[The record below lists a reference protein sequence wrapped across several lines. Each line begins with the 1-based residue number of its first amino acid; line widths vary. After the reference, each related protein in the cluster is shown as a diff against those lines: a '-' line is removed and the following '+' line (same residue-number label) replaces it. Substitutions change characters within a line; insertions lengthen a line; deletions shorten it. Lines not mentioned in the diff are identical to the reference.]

1 MKMKVKD
8 LMDNLKYYD
17 DDADV
22 VFEICDDIEVERWTE
37 DRYGAKTVY
46 VNEKLEPSF
55 ISDIHDTC
63 NIELGVVKK

>member
-8 LMDNLKYYD
+8 LMDNLKCYD
-17 DDADV
+17 EDADV
-22 VFEICDDIEVERWTE
+22 IFEICDDIEVECWTE
-37 DRYGAKTVY
+37 DRYGVKTVY

-63 NIELGVVKK
+63 NIELGVAKK

>member
-8 LMDNLKYYD
+8 LMDNLKFYD
-17 DDADV
+17 EDADV

-37 DRYGAKTVY
+37 DRYGVKTVY

-63 NIELGVVKK
+63 NIELGVAKK

>member
-8 LMDNLKYYD
+8 LMDNLKCYD
-17 DDADV
+17 ENAEV

-37 DRYGAKTVY
+37 DRCGVKTVY

-55 ISDIHDTC
+55 ISDIHDAC
-63 NIELGVVKK
+63 NIELGIAKK